1 MEVFGNPVS
10 DAHAARF
17 PSHGWAVDVE
27 GERRLFFPILTV
39 FEGAAAIRTRA
50 GVHGD
55 VGIVYRRAAR
65 SFTTTLWKLAVVL
78 RDLEGLARAGWA
90 RGDHAEFVA
99 AREAFDRA
107 PLLIEWAFGYLR
119 RLAERFALAATP
131 VLFQHLDSAPRDFP
145 DLLKHAGKRFSDL
158 GPLVNSEDL
167 QRLLIDSSGWLER
180 LRKIGVGYRDTLEHD
195 PVEVDVLLVSDRGGD
210 DGVKQWL
217 EAVMSHGP
225 TDELVGVLRE
235 LCADL
240 CDFLTGVCRLVRYAD
255 SYRYDDGLIVS
266 GPEELVLAFWPEI

>member
-10 DAHAARF
+10 NAHAARF

-39 FEGAAAIRTRA
+39 FAGAAAIRARA
-50 GVHGD
+50 GMDRD
-55 VGIVYRRAAR
+55 VGITYRRAAR

-90 RGDHAEFVA
+90 RGDHTEFVA

-119 RLAERFALAATP
+119 RLADRFALAAAPALFRHLNSTP
-131 VLFQHLDSAPRDFP
+131 SDFP
-145 DLLKHAGKRFSDL
+145 GLLDHAGKRFSDL
-158 GPLVNSEDL
+158 GPLVNGEEL
-167 QRLLIDSSGWLER
+167 QRLLIDNSGWVER
-180 LRKIGVGYRDTLEHD
+180 LRRTGTGYRDTLEHD
-195 PVEVDVLLVSDRGGD
+195 SAEVDILLVSDRGGN
-210 DGVKQWL
+210 DGVRQWL

-225 TDELVGVLRE
+225 TDELVGVLRD
-235 LCADL
+235 LCAGL
-240 CDFLTGVCRLVRYAD
+240 CDFLTGMCRLVQYAD

-266 GPEELVLAFWPEI
+266 GPEELVLAFWPGI

>member
-1 MEVFGNPVS
+1 MKIFGNPVS
-10 DAHAARF
+10 NADAARF

-39 FEGAAAIRTRA
+39 FEGAAAIRSSA
-50 GVHGD
+50 GAGGD
-55 VGIVYRRAAR
+55 IGITYRRAAR
-65 SFTTTLWKLAVVL
+65 SFTSTLWKLAVAL

-90 RGDHAEFVA
+90 QGDHAEFVA

-119 RLAERFALAATP
+119 RLADRFALATAP
-131 VLFQHLDSAPRDFP
+131 VLFRHLNSTPRDFP
-145 DLLKHAGKRFSDL
+145 SLIDHAGKRFSDL
-158 GPLVNSEDL
+158 GPLVNGEEL
-167 QRLLIDSSGWLER
+167 QRLLIDHSGWVER
-180 LRKIGVGYRDTLEHD
+180 LRKTGNGYRDTLEHD
-195 PVEVDVLLVSDRGGD
+195 SVEVDVLLVSHRGD
-210 DGVKQWL
+210 SDGVKQWL

-235 LCADL
+235 LCAGL
-240 CDFLTGVCRLVRYAD
+240 CEFLTGVCRLVRYAD

-266 GPEELVLAFWPEI
+266 GPEELVLAFWPRI